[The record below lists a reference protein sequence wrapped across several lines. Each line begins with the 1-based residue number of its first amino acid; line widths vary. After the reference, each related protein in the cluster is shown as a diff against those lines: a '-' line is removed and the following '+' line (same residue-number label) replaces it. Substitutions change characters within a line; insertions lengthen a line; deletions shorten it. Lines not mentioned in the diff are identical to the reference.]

1 MRQCAINPGFVRFFL
16 VFCLIFGGIFVTGC
30 GGKPETPPKNEENTG
45 SDSPKTVAAEA
56 RTAQRVGAQGTLPVL
71 ELPEILAAENQ
82 MPGLYTP
89 QELDAA
95 FQQFLS
101 EFEGDTNLEVLEPP
115 AKVVYYF
122 IRALQVKDEK
132 VIYALLTQAAR
143 EERVRQAIPL
153 GPDGCENATV
163 NLGNVQYVEDP
174 DTGEVV
180 GARVG
185 TVWVLPDPENPDEE
199 FEEAIAWVLGKESDQ
214 RWGIAGM
221 VAIIDLRI
229 PPVLVNFEN
238 IDQTLEDMVQLNAEI
253 EEILKAEAAA
263 TAVETPGA
271 VPPTEPEANP
281 FADFLDSPG
290 NNGELG
296 MMN

>member
-1 MRQCAINPGFVRFFL
+1 MRHCAITPGFVRFFL
-16 VFCLIFGGIFVTGC
+16 VFCLICGGMFITGC
-30 GGKPETPPKNEENTG
+30 GGKPEAEAPAPKEENTAPE
-45 SDSPKTVAAEA
+45 SPKTVATEA
-56 RTAQRVGAQGTLPVL
+56 RTAQRVGALPVL
-71 ELPEILAAENQ
+71 ELPEILAAGNQ
-82 MPGLYTP
+82 MPGLYTAA
-89 QELDAA
+89 ELDAA
-95 FQQFLS
+95 FQQFLA
-101 EFEGDTNLEVLEPP
+101 EFEGDANLEVLEPP
-115 AKVVYYF
+115 AKAVYYF
-122 IRALQVKDEK
+122 IRALQIKDEK

-185 TVWVLPDPENPDEE
+185 TVWVLPDPENPETVLEE
-199 FEEAIAWVLGKESDQ
+199 PIAWVLGKESDQ

-238 IDQTLEDMVQLNAEI
+238 IEQTMEDMMQLNTEI
-253 EEILKAEAAA
+253 ETMLQAAPK
-263 TAVETPGA
+263 TAVESA
-271 VPPTEPEANP
+271 AEVNP
-281 FADFLDSPG
+281 FVETSDPVVDLFG
-290 NNGELG
+290 NLE
-296 MMN
+296 